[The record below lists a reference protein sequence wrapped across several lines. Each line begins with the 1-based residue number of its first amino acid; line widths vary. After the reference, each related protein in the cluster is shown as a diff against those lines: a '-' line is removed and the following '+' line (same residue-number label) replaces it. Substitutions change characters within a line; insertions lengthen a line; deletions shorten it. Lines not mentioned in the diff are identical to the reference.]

1 MKKLLLC
8 AVVFLSGCANFD
20 ANRFAQFMNQS
31 IQSTNDYVQSRQQ
44 PYTLPPPQMAQP
56 QKPMVMPGN
65 LKNNYVNGFIRY
77 CVYSNGVVT
86 SISNIDFCPL
96 TNP

>member
-31 IQSTNDYVQSRQQ
+31 IQSTNDYVQSRPQ
-44 PYTLPPPQMAQP
+44 PYTLPPQTAQP
-56 QKPMVMPGN
+56 QKPMVPAGI
-65 LKNNYVNGFIRY
+65 LKNHYVNGTLRY
-77 CVYSNGVVT
+77 CVYTNGVVN
-86 SISNIDFCPL
+86 SISSLDICPL
-96 TNP
+96 NNP